1 MGKENLKKLHKPFI
15 KRVGWKRQLLSQ
27 LEKFYPEN
35 FNTYF
40 EPFVWWGA
48 VFFDLRNKF
57 WDGFPAHL
65 FDINSEM
72 IITYNT
78 IKCDAKW
85 LIEELWNYPYEKE
98 FFLKIRNRDREPDY
112 TKKKDVQRAARFI
125 YLNRTG
131 FNGLYRVNKRGY
143 YNVPFGT
150 YNNPMICDEN
160 NILSVQQALK
170 NTEIRNDDFESII
183 KYAKK
188 WDFVYLD
195 PPYDPLTNTANFTS
209 YSKEWFWKKD
219 QIRLFETFKALDK
232 KWCFLMLSNH
242 NTPFINELYKDFRKE
257 IVLARRAINSNASK
271 RGVVEESIILNY

>member
-72 IITYNT
+72 IIAYNT

-125 YLNRTG
+125 YYIEWIKAVIIMFLLAHTTTQWFVMKTIFCQCSKHWRIQRLG
-131 FNGLYRVNKRGY
+131 M
-143 YNVPFGT
+143 
-150 YNNPMICDEN
+150 MI
-160 NILSVQQALK
+160 LK
-170 NTEIRNDDFESII
+170 
-183 KYAKK
+183 A
-188 WDFVYLD
+188 
-195 PPYDPLTNTANFTS
+195 
-209 YSKEWFWKKD
+209 
-219 QIRLFETFKALDK
+219 
-232 KWCFLMLSNH
+232 
-242 NTPFINELYKDFRKE
+242 
-257 IVLARRAINSNASK
+257 
-271 RGVVEESIILNY
+271 